1 MASRSLRNRLGEST
15 NIWPGFVD
23 VLATLLIVIIF
34 ILMIFTVSQI
44 YLSDAIS
51 GRDKALQELKIQ
63 ISELSI
69 IIQSEIND
77 KEKALEKLSGTES
90 LLSGVQKDLQQQ
102 ELITEGLQTDLAKK
116 STEIFIQE
124 QNIIALS
131 SQITELL
138 SELRI
143 VAKALEVYEGLD
155 NAILDTEGLGERINK
170 ALAARIDQLNKTNIK
185 LDESNKKLA
194 ASENNLS
201 ARIDQL
207 NKINIKLDESN
218 KKLAASENNLSVKI
232 NELSLLNEEL
242 ASNKKILENKIAELK
257 IKNDNLLAINES
269 LGIEDGGLAE
279 QLNAI
284 KSKNQELVKLNE
296 DLTNSQKQTQETLD
310 LLEKTNLN
318 LALRDGE
325 LQNQINQYQET
336 LALLEKTNLNLALRD
351 GELQNQINQYQET
364 LALLEKTNLNL
375 ALRDEELQNQINQ
388 YQALMSD
395 LLEINDSLGL
405 EDATLKEQ
413 LDAIRNK
420 NQELARLNQNLIN
433 RDNTIYDLR
442 GKIIE
447 LNNVLSISDEKRM
460 EQELEIA
467 LLKRNIENIEDVR
480 IQENEI
486 SINQLEKMK
495 IQSSQT
501 FEQISILS
509 NEIENLKNEIITLNM
524 ALEASEKEAVSKN
537 LEIEIL
543 GKRLN
548 KALTSK
554 IFELQKY
561 RSEFF
566 GKLQNLLGDRDD
578 IKVVGDRFIF
588 ESELLFDSAS
598 ANLQENGKEKLK
610 EIAMTLMETTKQI
623 PTNINWI
630 IQVEGHT
637 DKRPISTAL
646 FPSNWELSTA
656 RANSVLKL
664 LLEIGFAPKRLA
676 AAGYGEFYPI
686 SEGDTK
692 DDYQQNRRIE
702 LKLTSR

>member
-34 ILMIFTVSQI
+34 VLMVFTVSQI

-51 GRDKALQELKIQ
+51 GRDKALQELRLQ
-63 ISELSI
+63 ITELSKLL
-69 IIQSEIND
+69 QSEVTEK
-77 KEKALEKLSGTES
+77 KEVLKSLSDTES
-90 LLSGVQKDLQQQ
+90 QLSGVKKDLQQQ
-102 ELITEGLQTDLAKK
+102 QLLSEELQTDVAKK
-116 STEIFIQE
+116 SSEIFVQE

-131 SQITELL
+131 DQISQLL

-143 VAKALEVYEGLD
+143 VAKALEVYEGID
-155 NAILDTEGLGERINK
+155 NAILNTDGLGEKINK
-170 ALAARIDQLNKTNIK
+170 ALATRIDQLKTLNSK
-185 LDESNKKLA
+185 LDETNQKLSISETNLNKNINELNSVNEKLA
-194 ASENNLS
+194 SNEKILEN
-201 ARIDQL
+201 
-207 NKINIKLDESN
+207 
-218 KKLAASENNLSVKI
+218 KI
-232 NELSLLNEEL
+232 NELNSVNEKL
-242 ASNKKILENKIAELK
+242 AFNEKILENKIAELK

-269 LGIEDGGLAE
+269 LGIEDGGIIE

-284 KSKNQELVKLNE
+284 KVKNQKLEKLNQ
-296 DLTNSQKQTQETLD
+296 DLLISQQETKDTLS
-310 LLEKTNLN
+310 LLEKTNLD
-318 LALRDGE
+318 LV
-325 LQNQINQYQET
+325 
-336 LALLEKTNLNLALRD
+336 
-351 GELQNQINQYQET
+351 
-364 LALLEKTNLNL
+364 
-375 ALRDEELQNQINQ
+375 LRDEELQNQINQ
-388 YQALMSD
+388 YQELTND

-405 EDATLKEQ
+405 KDATLQEQ
-413 LDAIRNK
+413 LEAIRFK

-433 RDNTIYDLR
+433 KDNTIFDLR

-447 LNNVLSISDEKRM
+447 LNNVLSISDDKRI

-467 LLKRNIENIEDVR
+467 LLKRNIENIEDDR
-480 IQENEI
+480 AKENEI
-486 SINQLEKMK
+486 SLSKVEQMQVEA
-495 IQSSQT
+495 SQT

-509 NEIENLKNEIITLNM
+509 NEIENLKNEILILNR
-524 ALEASEKEAVSKN
+524 ALEASEIETASKN

-543 GKRLN
+543 GERLN
-548 KALTSK
+548 KALTSE

-566 GKLQNLLGDRDD
+566 GKLQSLLGDRDD

-598 ANLQENGKEKLK
+598 ANLQENGKAKLK
-610 EIAMTLMETTKQI
+610 EIAITLMETTNEI
-623 PTNINWI
+623 PTGIDWI

-637 DKRPISTAL
+637 DKRPINTQQ

-686 SEGDTK
+686 SDGESK
-692 DDYQQNRRIE
+692 EDYQQNRRIE